1 MAIPQ
6 LSGTRI
12 TSSLIWAGRRIKR
25 YSLCVITFNTKAAVM
40 SNIPIKDILFIRKY
54 PRFLEKTSHLKKQL
68 QSIISS
74 RGATTHYAGHDITF
88 LFLGYG
94 KKQRIPHPTIIEKLN
109 SGKITDI
116 VDIGGGGALDPT
128 LKRGDLILSAED
140 IPFDTLQPL
149 IVRRRKEIQ
158 NIVQTLANKKQRRFF
173 ERKILTSAKIIASKE
188 ERIALYNQTQCSI
201 VQMEH
206 CWFLRALQNV
216 MEPQSFSKL
225 YITHIEIVA
234 DVVQQRDAFLNN
246 FLELFHG
253 INYCILLNQHYIA
266 KVKSDFLKLWLKSE
280 KN

>member
-1 MAIPQ
+1 
-6 LSGTRI
+6 
-12 TSSLIWAGRRIKR
+12 LI
-25 YSLCVITFNTKAAVM
+25 NTKAAVM
-40 SNIPIKDILFIRKY
+40 SDIPIKDILFIRKY
-54 PRFLEKTSHLKKQL
+54 PRFLEKNLNFKKQL

-94 KKQRIPHPTIIEKLN
+94 KKQRKPHPTIIEKLN

-140 IPFDTLQPL
+140 IPLDTLQPL
-149 IVRRRKEIQ
+149 KVRRRKEMR
-158 NIVQTLANKKQRRFF
+158 NIVQTLANKKQGRFF

-206 CWFLRALQNV
+206 CWFLQALQNV
-216 MEPQSFSKL
+216 MEPQSFSNL
-225 YITHIEIVA
+225 YITHIEIVVDA
-234 DVVQQRDAFLNN
+234 VQQRDAFLNN
-246 FLELFHG
+246 FIELFHG
-253 INYCILLNQHYIA
+253 INYCILLNQHYIG

-280 KN
+280 EN

>member
-1 MAIPQ
+1 M
-6 LSGTRI
+6 LKNTFSGI
-12 TSSLIWAGRRIKR
+12 S
-25 YSLCVITFNTKAAVM
+25 FNIKAAVM
-40 SNIPIKDILFIRKY
+40 SNIPIRDILFIRKH

-74 RGATTHYAGHDITF
+74 KGATTHYAGHDITF

-94 KKQRIPHPTIIEKLN
+94 KKQRIPHPSIVEKLN

-116 VDIGGGGALDPT
+116 VDIGGAGALDPT
-128 LKRGDLILSAED
+128 LKRGDLILSTED

-149 IVRRRKEIQ
+149 KVRRRKEIQ
-158 NIVQTLANKKQRRFF
+158 SIVQTLASKKHRRFF
-173 ERKILTSAKIIASKE
+173 EKNILTSSKIIVSKK

-206 CWFLRALQNV
+206 CWFLQALQNV
-216 MEPQSFSKL
+216 VEPQSFSNL

-234 DVVQQRDAFLNN
+234 DVVQQRDTFLNN
-246 FLELFHG
+246 FLELLHG
-253 INYCILLNQHYIA
+253 INYCILLNQNYIG

-280 KN
+280 EN

>member
-1 MAIPQ
+1 
-6 LSGTRI
+6 LLDNI
-12 TSSLIWAGRRIKR
+12 TSG
-25 YSLCVITFNTKAAVM
+25 ITFNTKAAVM
-40 SNIPIKDILFIRKY
+40 SNMPIKDILFIRKY
-54 PRFLEKTSHLKKQL
+54 LRFFEKTSHLKKQL

-94 KKQRIPHPTIIEKLN
+94 KKQRMPHQTIIEKLN

-149 IVRRRKEIQ
+149 KVRRRKEIQ
-158 NIVQTLANKKQRRFF
+158 NIVQALANKKQRRFF
-173 ERKILTSAKIIASKE
+173 ERKILTSAKIIASKK

-206 CWFLRALQNV
+206 CWFLQALQNV
-216 MEPQSFSKL
+216 MEPQSFSNL

-234 DVVQQRDAFLNN
+234 DVVQQRNAFLNN

-253 INYCILLNQHYIA
+253 INYCILLNQHYIG

-280 KN
+280 EYRASKSMEINERNRELLKL

>member
-1 MAIPQ
+1 MD
-6 LSGTRI
+6 
-12 TSSLIWAGRRIKR
+12 LISWPNRERGKKL
-25 YSLCVITFNTKAAVM
+25 YNHLLCGITFNTNAAVM
-40 SNIPIKDILFIRKY
+40 SNIPIKNILFIRKY

-149 IVRRRKEIQ
+149 KVRRRKEIR

-173 ERKILTSAKIIASKE
+173 ERNILTSSKIIASKE

-201 VQMEH
+201 TQMEH
-206 CWFLRALQNV
+206 CWFLQALQNV
-216 MEPQSFSKL
+216 MAPQSFSNL

-234 DVVQQRDAFLNN
+234 DVVQQRDAFLSN

-253 INYCILLNQHYIA
+253 INYCILLNQHYIG
-266 KVKSDFLKLWLKSE
+266 KVKSDFLKLWLKGE

>member
-1 MAIPQ
+1 MDFCIFADIIKLPV
-6 LSGTRI
+6 
-12 TSSLIWAGRRIKR
+12 LID
-25 YSLCVITFNTKAAVM
+25 TKAEAM

-94 KKQRIPHPTIIEKLN
+94 KKQRIPHSSIIEKLN

-116 VDIGGGGALDPT
+116 VDISAGGALDPT

-149 IVRRRKEIQ
+149 KVRRRKEIQ

-188 ERIALYNQTQCSI
+188 ERIALYNQTKCSI

-206 CWFLRALQNV
+206 CWFLQALQNIV
-216 MEPQSFSKL
+216 EPQSFSNL

-246 FLELFHG
+246 FLELLHG
-253 INYCILLNQHYIA
+253 INYCILLNQHYIG

-280 KN
+280 EN